1 MATEVIYGF
10 MEQTVQWT
18 FILICIGFW
27 CIGLIAIWK
36 WFIGVIRRMLR
47 YLFPKRFRKY
57 EDNDNA

>member
-1 MATEVIYGF
+1 

-18 FILICIGFW
+18 FILICVGFW

-47 YLFPKRFRKY
+47 YLFPKKFRKY